1 MEKEG
6 IYMYQLN
13 VIDGM
18 GIAGKTRFLNR
29 ISQKGWRLTG
39 GNGVVLLLGKG
50 QSWSSMR
57 VVPDR
62 YLRCPGR
69 RPGRKAGNMCAR

>member
-39 GNGVVLLLGKG
+39 GNVWCFCWEKG
-50 QSWSSMR
+50 ELEQYA

-62 YLRCPGR
+62 YFTLSC
-69 RPGRKAGNMCAR
+69 KYICNVICS

>member
-18 GIAGKTRFLNR
+18 GMEGKTRSLNR

-39 GNGVVLLLGKG
+39 GGRGERLGTCVHG
-50 QSWSSMR
+50 E
-57 VVPDR
+57 
-62 YLRCPGR
+62 
-69 RPGRKAGNMCAR
+69 

>member
-1 MEKEG
+1 
-6 IYMYQLN
+6 MYQLN

-39 GNGVVLLLGKG
+39 GNVWCFCWGKG
-50 QSWSSMR
+50 RGWSSMQSCR
-57 VVPDR
+57 TDI
-62 YLRCPGR
+62 LRCPGR
-69 RPGRKAGNMCAR
+69 RPGRKAGNVCAR